1 MHLIQSVTSF
11 TRTPAEGRW
20 KDGRKTEHDDIAVI
34 EVMTETIE
42 HEWWSDFRRH
52 LEQQFNQ
59 DEVVIRCQP
68 IQTPLEAAALADD
81 TSRWL
86 RPSAPVTSASRLR
99 PIDHLQTMA

>member
-1 MHLIQSVTSF
+1 MHLIQILLPLNDSLGRRSPAEAFECLARELTEKFGGVTSF

-20 KDGRKTEHDDIAVI
+20 KDGRKTERDDIAVI

-59 DEVVIRCQP
+59 DEVIIRCQS
-68 IQTPLEAAALADD
+68 IQ
-81 TSRWL
+81 
-86 RPSAPVTSASRLR
+86 RL
-99 PIDHLQTMA
+99 

>member
-42 HEWWSDFRRH
+42 HELWCDFRER
-52 LEQQFNQ
+52 LKQEFNQ
-59 DEVVIRCQP
+59 DEVKGTLCQ
-68 IQTPLEAAALADD
+68 AATAMHKHRGEDRHRTRSGLA
-81 TSRWL
+81 
-86 RPSAPVTSASRLR
+86 
-99 PIDHLQTMA
+99 